1 MAINVKTITCPACG
15 AKVNYDENSKVATC
29 EFCGA
34 VLDLSE
40 WYGDK
45 KDRERD
51 DMQDEQIRTI
61 MNNMHRRNVRTTQTD
76 PEQIKKAKKTA
87 LIIIISIFGFIFLST
102 IITTIVGGTAAYRAI
117 SKTTEQKII
126 EKEINPFDNFSV
138 SYTGVSG
145 NGTARLNDINIY
157 SISKVKKSIS
167 GPEKLSN
174 GDVITVKYEET
185 GAQHNS
191 EKYIFT
197 QLEKTFTVSGL
208 DEYVSDITKVNAEDF
223 EMLKKNAI
231 NKAAAECK
239 EADIEYAEDSFDIY
253 ATYTMIKKEYTDQ
266 ISVFVVSF
274 EYTFEGE
281 TKTGYFMAKYD
292 DAIRRADGEY
302 KINFNAGLFTYA
314 KESYWGGFTV
324 TSAHSDWDAVYTD
337 VYLNNKADW
346 NIHEDYLKTE

>member
-61 MNNMHRRNVRTTQTD
+61 MNNMHRRNVRTTQTS
-76 PEQIKKAKKTA
+76 PEEIKRVRKKV
-87 LIIIISIFGFIFLST
+87 LIIVFSIIGAIFAIN
-102 IITTIVGGTAAYRAI
+102 IITCTVGGAAAFKAYSDR
-117 SKTTEQKII
+117 SKQKTV
-126 EKEINPFDNFSV
+126 EKEINPFDNLTI
-138 SYTGVSG
+138 SYSGVSG
-145 NGTARLNDINIY
+145 NGTARINDINIY
-157 SISKVKKSIS
+157 SISKAKKTIS

-174 GDVITVKYEET
+174 GDVITVKYEENS
-185 GAQHNS
+185 AQHNS

-197 QLEKTFTVSGL
+197 QLEKAFTVSGL
-208 DEYVSDITKVNAEDF
+208 DEYVSDITKVPSEDF

-231 NKAAAECK
+231 KLAISECK
-239 EADIEYAEDSFDIY
+239 EADIEFAENSFDIY
-253 ATYTMIKKEYTDQ
+253 AIYTMIKKEFTDQ
-266 ISVFVVSF
+266 MSVFVVSF
-274 EYTFEGE
+274 EYTLEGE

-292 DAIRRADGEY
+292 DAIKRATGEY
-302 KINFNAGLFTYA
+302 KINFNAGVFSYVR
-314 KESYWGGFTV
+314 ESYFGGFTV
-324 TSAHSDWDAVYTD
+324 CSAHTDWDSVYTD